1 MSAEKVENEAVSDIF
16 NSILAEFK
24 SKCRDLLSRAAI
36 PDSNEDLLNS
46 QHHTE
51 TEAIYLEKKKNNL
64 EAIYTGYAE
73 EERAWEENLS
83 FFSNPASIQCVEMT
97 DCIFENINDTATLSN
112 INDRCANLLSLLH
125 SVKDIKDEATEARN
139 SLVTVYQQEVLRRWN
154 ALGKINS
161 ILAEF
166 KSKCRD
172 LLSRAAIP
180 DSNEDLLNSQHH
192 TETEAIYLEKKK
204 NNLEAIYTGY
214 AEEERAWEENLS
226 FFSNPAS
233 IQCVEMT
240 DCIFENINDT
250 ATLSNINDRCAN
262 LLSLLHSVKDIK
274 DEATEARNSLVTVYQ
289 QEVLRRWNALGKSV
303 NPRDISMAPSRKSI
317 Q

>member
-1 MSAEKVENEAVSDIF
+1 MEEEYPIAETASNAAVSSAAMDVEQTHFRDKVESYVDESIDTIAFHMSAEKVENEAVSDIF

-154 ALGKINS
+154 ALGK
-161 ILAEF
+161 
-166 KSKCRD
+166 
-172 LLSRAAIP
+172 
-180 DSNEDLLNSQHH
+180 
-192 TETEAIYLEKKK
+192 
-204 NNLEAIYTGY
+204 
-214 AEEERAWEENLS
+214 
-226 FFSNPAS
+226 
-233 IQCVEMT
+233 
-240 DCIFENINDT
+240 
-250 ATLSNINDRCAN
+250 
-262 LLSLLHSVKDIK
+262 
-274 DEATEARNSLVTVYQ
+274 
-289 QEVLRRWNALGKSV
+289 SV
-303 NPRDISMAPSRKSI
+303 NPRD
-317 Q
+317 

>member
-1 MSAEKVENEAVSDIF
+1 MKPFQTYVSLCF
-16 NSILAEFK
+16 SESHVVKSILAEFK

-36 PDSNEDLLNS
+36 PDSNEVFKHNRDNSQDLLNS

-64 EAIYTGYAE
+64 EAIYTGYVE

-112 INDRCANLLSLLH
+112 INDK
-125 SVKDIKDEATEARN
+125 VGD
-139 SLVTVYQQEVLRRWN
+139 
-154 ALGKINS
+154 
-161 ILAEF
+161 
-166 KSKCRD
+166 CRVGD
-172 LLSRAAIP
+172 F
-180 DSNEDLLNSQHH
+180 Q
-192 TETEAIYLEKKK
+192 
-204 NNLEAIYTGY
+204 
-214 AEEERAWEENLS
+214 
-226 FFSNPAS
+226 
-233 IQCVEMT
+233 
-240 DCIFENINDT
+240 
-250 ATLSNINDRCAN
+250 CAN

-317 Q
+317 QFPVC